1 MIVCIIQARMGSTRL
16 PGKVM
21 MRIREK
27 PLLHYVINQV
37 NQSKKLDNV
46 IIATTTL
53 AEDTQI
59 VNYVNSLQENSFRGD
74 AENVLNRYYEC
85 AKEYNADIIVRIT
98 ADCPLID
105 PQIIDK
111 CISKF
116 QNSDFDY
123 LSNTI
128 KKENDMWD
136 YYHNGFPIGI
146 ALEVFTFNALKKAK
160 NEAKK
165 PSEKEHVSPYIVN
178 NSNLFKLGNIEND
191 ENQSDIRL
199 TVDHQIDFDL
209 IQIIIEHFKEY
220 EYFSMEQLVSFLNK
234 NPQLKQMNSNISHYE
249 GYLKSLK
256 DDKIYLKSLKENDSK
271 FY

>member
-21 MRIREK
+21 MKIREK
-27 PLLHYVINQV
+27 PILYYVINQV
-37 NQSKKLDNV
+37 RQSKKLDNV
-46 IIATTTL
+46 VIATTTL
-53 AEDTQI
+53 TEDTQI
-59 VNYVNSLQENSFRGD
+59 MNYVKLLQENIFRGD
-74 AENVLNRYYEC
+74 PENVLDRYYQC

-105 PQIIDK
+105 PRIIDK
-111 CISKF
+111 CISEF
-116 QNSDFDY
+116 ENGDFDY

-128 KKENDMWD
+128 KKENDVWN
-136 YYHNGFPIGI
+136 YHHNGFPIGI

-160 NEAKK
+160 TEAKK
-165 PSEKEHVSPYIVN
+165 PSEKEHVSPYMVN

-199 TVDHQIDFDL
+199 TVDHKIDFDL
-209 IQIIIEHFKEY
+209 IQIIIEHFKECK
-220 EYFSMEQLVSFLNK
+220 YFSMDQLVSFLNK

-256 DDKIYLKSLKENDSK
+256 EDKIHLKSLNENDFKSN
-271 FY
+271 

>member
-1 MIVCIIQARMGSTRL
+1 MIVCIIQARMSSTRL

-21 MRIREK
+21 MEIRGK
-27 PLLHYVINQV
+27 HLLHYVINQV
-37 NQSKKLDNV
+37 KQSKKLDSIV
-46 IIATTTL
+46 IATTTL
-53 AEDTQI
+53 TKDTQI
-59 VNYVNSLQENSFRGD
+59 VNYVNSLQENFFRGD
-74 AENVLNRYYEC
+74 PENVLDRYYEC

-98 ADCPLID
+98 ADCPFID
-105 PQIIDK
+105 HKIIDK

-116 QNSDFDY
+116 QNGDFDY

-128 KKENDMWD
+128 KKENDVWN
-136 YYHNGFPIGI
+136 YHHNGFPVGM

-165 PSEKEHVSPYIVN
+165 PSEKEHVSPYMVN

-199 TVDHQIDFDL
+199 TVDHKIDFDL
-209 IQIIIEHFKEY
+209 IQIIIEHFKECK
-220 EYFSMEQLVSFLNK
+220 YFSMNQLTSFLNK
-234 NPQLKQMNSNISHYE
+234 NPQLKEMNSNISHYE

-256 DDKIYLKSLKENDSK
+256 EDKIYLKSLK
-271 FY
+271 